1 LTGITDSL
9 QAASNQSLLTPFMYY
24 VCFNFSYILAPLGT
38 DGNDVKPTG
47 IVAEKDSAAG
57 KVSQCHI
64 DRPPPT
70 SPLLQNLIAGGRA
83 VINIPH
89 KVMRAQAIAVAAAN
103 NSNSELSDRS
113 RHRFSEDEVI
123 ASVRSASSSSSVP
136 IPSGSPR
143 NMRTLNRAASRS
155 FRAAEGS
162 SAIVPEESSSYADS
176 EIRQPSYNGD
186 VEAGRSV
193 RSMVSASEISVRN
206 MRSMSRG
213 TLKATERSGAV
224 MPVDAQTADRGDE
237 SEEGMVST
245 LEALLKEQYSRL
257 GNNEETKRNFENRW
271 E

>member
-9 QAASNQSLLTPFMYY
+9 QATSNQSVITSYMS
-24 VCFNFSYILAPLGT
+24 VCFDFSYILAPLGT
-38 DGNDVKPTG
+38 DDAKPAG

-70 SPLLQNLIAGGRA
+70 SLLLQKLIAGGRA

-89 KVMRAQAIAVAAAN
+89 KVMRAQAIAVAAVIN
-103 NSNSELSDRS
+103 PELSGRS
-113 RHRFSEDEVI
+113 QHRFSEDEVI
-123 ASVRSASSSSSVP
+123 ASVRSASSSFSVL

-143 NMRTLNRAASRS
+143 NMRTLNRATSRS
-155 FRAAEGS
+155 FRAGEGS
-162 SAIVPEESSSYADS
+162 SATVPEDSSLYAGS
-176 EIRQPSYNGD
+176 EIRQLNYNWD
-186 VEAGRSV
+186 EEPGRSV
-193 RSMVSASEISVRN
+193 RSIVSASEINVRH

-224 MPVDAQTADRGDE
+224 MPVDAQTADLGDN
-237 SEEGMVST
+237 SGEGMVST
-245 LEALLKEQYSRL
+245 LEALLREQYSRL
-257 GNNEETKRNFENRW
+257 GNNEEAKRNFENRW

>member
-1 LTGITDSL
+1 VFD
-9 QAASNQSLLTPFMYY
+9 
-24 VCFNFSYILAPLGT
+24 FSYILAPLGT
-38 DGNDVKPTG
+38 DGNDGTPAG

-70 SPLLQNLIAGGRA
+70 SLLLQKLIAGGRA

-103 NSNSELSDRS
+103 NSNPELSDRS
-113 RHRFSEDEVI
+113 QHRFSEDEVI
-123 ASVRSASSSSSVP
+123 ASVRSASSSSSVL

-155 FRAAEGS
+155 FRTGEGS
-162 SAIVPEESSSYADS
+162 SATVPEDSSLYAGS
-176 EIRQPSYNGD
+176 ERRQPNCNSD
-186 VEAGRSV
+186 EEAGRSV
-193 RSMVSASEISVRN
+193 KSMVSASEISVRN
-206 MRSMSRG
+206 MRSLSRG

-237 SEEGMVST
+237 SGEGMVST
-245 LEALLKEQYSRL
+245 LEALLREQYSRL
-257 GNNEETKRNFENRW
+257 GNNEEAKRNFENRW